1 MVLIRNGKIH
11 LELVFVKNIC
21 EISNPTGEAA
31 CRDREFRC
39 DDGLCINVDWKCD
52 GENDCDDMS
61 DERDCQMPECSE
73 EEFQCRAG
81 RCIKSQWRC
90 DGEFDC
96 ADNSDEDGCAADE
109 CAAGQFRC
117 NDGSC
122 ISQLHVCNGE
132 YECPDGSDEL
142 ENRTCKTGSP
152 CREDGFPCQHLCLST
167 STGPRCAC
175 KHGYHLALDR
185 RSCMGEW
192 PLNPLH
198 LQRCR

>member
-1 MVLIRNGKIH
+1 
-11 LELVFVKNIC
+11 
-21 EISNPTGEAA
+21 
-31 CRDREFRC
+31 
-39 DDGLCINVDWKCD
+39 
-52 GENDCDDMS
+52 
-61 DERDCQMPECSE
+61 
-73 EEFQCRAG
+73 
-81 RCIKSQWRC
+81 QWRC

-185 RSCMGEW
+185 RSCMGELSGHQISAHRLTGCTLTEW
-192 PLNPLH
+192 I
-198 LQRCR
+198 RAAARVEIG